1 MTVCKTRGVQILFL
15 VLAVLGLLACKPS
28 ETPVPPAPTVSS
40 LTVSTSRIPQRVE
53 VTAQVE
59 GTREVEVRA
68 RVTGILLAQSYKEG
82 ERVKAGDSLFRIDPT
97 PYQIALEVARAQL
110 AQDQAR
116 FEQAT
121 AEAERQ
127 SSLLA
132 QNATSKKEES
142 DAQAIASASRA
153 VRDLSAAKV
162 KAAEL
167 DLSYCEV
174 RAPIDGYAG
183 RLVKSEGS
191 LVSPGADSLLTT
203 VVQRDAVWIRFGISE
218 QEFFRLFNGDASVAT
233 RAQVKC
239 ILADGS
245 DYPLA
250 GKINF
255 VAANVEPRL
264 GTIQMRAE
272 FANPQQRL
280 LPGQYVRIQLSGQE
294 IPEAV
299 VIPATALMQS
309 SQGRYVFTVNAENKV
324 AMAIVQVAEVAGSQ
338 VVLSGGLKA
347 GDRVITDNLQKVRP
361 GLVVTLR
368 DNVPPQK

>member
-1 MTVCKTRGVQILFL
+1 MTVCKNRGVQILL
-15 VLAVLGLLACKPS
+15 LASTVLGLIACKPS
-28 ETPVPPAPTVSS
+28 EAPPPPAPSVSY
-40 LTVSTSRIPQRVE
+40 LVISTTRIPQRVE

-82 ERVKAGDSLFRIDPT
+82 ERVKAGDCLFRIDPT

-127 SSLLA
+127 SALLA

-142 DAQAIASASRA
+142 DAQALVAATRA

-174 RAPIDGYAG
+174 QSPIDGYAG
-183 RLVKSEGS
+183 RLIKSEGS
-191 LVSPGADSLLTT
+191 LVSPGAESLLTT
-203 VVQRDAVWIRFGISE
+203 IVQRDSVWIRFGVSE
-218 QEFFRLFNGDASVAT
+218 QEFLRLFNGDATVAA

-245 DYPLA
+245 AYPLA

-255 VAANVEPRL
+255 VAANVESRL

-299 VIPATALMQS
+299 VIPASALMQS
-309 SQGRYVFTVNAENKV
+309 SQGRYVYTVNAENKAV
-324 AMAIVQVAEVAGSQ
+324 ITIVQVAEIAGSQ
-338 VVLSGGLKA
+338 AIISGGLKA
-347 GDRVITDNLQKVRP
+347 GERVITDNLQRVRP
-361 GLVVTLR
+361 SAVVTLR
-368 DNVPPQK
+368 ESVSSAK

>member
-1 MTVCKTRGVQILFL
+1 MNVCKTRGVQILFI

-40 LTVSTSRIPQRVE
+40 LTVSTTSIPQRLE

-59 GTREVEVRA
+59 GAREIEVRA

-82 ERVKAGDSLFRIDPT
+82 EKVKAGEVLFHIDPR
-97 PYQIALEVARAQL
+97 PYEIALEVARAQL
-110 AQDQAR
+110 AQEQAR
-116 FEQAT
+116 LDQAT

-127 SSLLA
+127 SLLLA

-142 DAQAIASASRA
+142 DAQTAVSAMRA
-153 VRDLSAAKV
+153 ARDLSAAKV

-167 DLSYCEV
+167 DLSYCQV
-174 RAPIDGYAG
+174 QSPLDGYAG
-183 RLVKSEGS
+183 RLIKSEGS
-191 LVSPGADSLLTT
+191 LVSPGAESLLTT

-218 QEFFRLFNGDASVAT
+218 QEFLRLFNGDASLAN
-233 RAQVKC
+233 RAKLKC
-239 ILADGS
+239 IMADGS

-255 VAANVEPRL
+255 VAAQVEPRL

-280 LPGQYVRIQLSGQE
+280 LPGQYVRSQLSGQE

-299 VIPATALMQS
+299 VIPTTALMQS
-309 SQGRYVFTVNAENKV
+309 SQGRYVFTLNAENK
-324 AMAIVQVAEVAGSQ
+324 ATLAIVQVAEVAGTRAI
-338 VVLSGGLKA
+338 LSAGLKS
-347 GDRVITDNLQKVRP
+347 GDRIIIDNLQKVRP
-361 GLVVTLR
+361 GLGVTLR
-368 DNVPPQK
+368 DTATPQK

>member
-1 MTVCKTRGVQILFL
+1 MTVCKIRGVQILFL

-40 LTVSTSRIPQRVE
+40 LTVSTTSIPQRLE

-59 GTREVEVRA
+59 GAREIEVRA

-82 ERVKAGDSLFRIDPT
+82 EKVKAGEVLFHIDPR
-97 PYQIALEVARAQL
+97 PYEIALEVARAQL
-110 AQDQAR
+110 AQEQAR
-116 FEQAT
+116 LDQAT

-127 SSLLA
+127 SLLLA

-142 DAQAIASASRA
+142 DAQTAVSAMRA
-153 VRDLSAAKV
+153 ARDLSAAKV

-167 DLSYCEV
+167 DLSYCQV
-174 RAPIDGYAG
+174 QSPLDGYAG
-183 RLVKSEGS
+183 RLIKSEGS
-191 LVSPGADSLLTT
+191 LVSPGAESLLTT

-218 QEFFRLFNGDASVAT
+218 QEFLRLFNGDASLAN
-233 RAQVKC
+233 RAKVKC
-239 ILADGS
+239 IMADGS

-255 VAANVEPRL
+255 VAAQVEPRL

-299 VIPATALMQS
+299 VIPTTALMQS
-309 SQGRYVFTVNAENKV
+309 SQGRYVFTLNAENK
-324 AMAIVQVAEVAGSQ
+324 ATIAIVQVAEVAGTRAI
-338 VVLSGGLKA
+338 LSAGLKS
-347 GDRVITDNLQKVRP
+347 GDRIIIDNLQKVRP
-361 GLVVTLR
+361 GLGVTLR
-368 DNVPPQK
+368 DTATPQK

>member
-40 LTVSTSRIPQRVE
+40 LTVSTTSIPQRLE

-59 GTREVEVRA
+59 GAREIEVRA

-82 ERVKAGDSLFRIDPT
+82 EKVKAGEVLFHIDPR
-97 PYQIALEVARAQL
+97 PYEIALEVARAQL
-110 AQDQAR
+110 AQEQAR
-116 FEQAT
+116 LDQAT

-127 SSLLA
+127 SLLLA

-142 DAQAIASASRA
+142 DAQTAVSAMRA
-153 VRDLSAAKV
+153 ARDLSAAKV

-167 DLSYCEV
+167 DLSYCQV
-174 RAPIDGYAG
+174 QSPLDGYAG
-183 RLVKSEGS
+183 RLIKSEGS
-191 LVSPGADSLLTT
+191 LVSPGAESLLTT

-218 QEFFRLFNGDASVAT
+218 QEFLRLFNGDASLAN
-233 RAQVKC
+233 RAKVKC
-239 ILADGS
+239 IMADGS

-255 VAANVEPRL
+255 VAAQVEPRL

-299 VIPATALMQS
+299 VIPTTALMQS
-309 SQGRYVFTVNAENKV
+309 SQGRYVFTLNAENK
-324 AMAIVQVAEVAGSQ
+324 ATIAIVQVAEVAGTRAI
-338 VVLSGGLKA
+338 LSAGLKS
-347 GDRVITDNLQKVRP
+347 GDRIIIDNLQKVRP
-361 GLVVTLR
+361 GLGVTLR
-368 DNVPPQK
+368 DTATPQK